1 MGKGFTVMNTA
12 LLSSWSHNTNNL
24 FDNKTFRINWHL
36 GNTCTFKCSYCDPLC
51 HDGSIPWSDL
61 DRSKELVD
69 TILDV
74 YSKRFNKEIFMFE
87 LTGGE
92 PTVYPHI
99 DEFSKFLKQRG
110 IFVSLCTNGSRSLRW
125 WDEYGGNF
133 TSITNSYHPEFTDVK
148 HLTEVCN
155 LLRLKNVDAT
165 SLVLLDPNNFEKVKN
180 DLEYMRNNGTF
191 GVFVR
196 KVYKRNE
203 GTMETRDYT
212 QEQLDYL
219 EKNNYIAPKVNVNPI
234 DKLIYRINWMKE
246 DKSQE
251 EINENFIIGTPKN
264 NFKEWNCYGGIDT
277 LSLDMRGYIFP
288 AYCSTGT
295 RNSIGNWRTDNI
307 KDIKWPEKPMICNS
321 KCTCVHDVRA
331 RKIK

>member
-1 MGKGFTVMNTA
+1 MNTA
-12 LLSSWSHNTNNL
+12 LLSSWAHNVNNL
-24 FDNKTFRINWHL
+24 LDNKTLRINWHL

-125 WDEYGGNF
+125 WDEFGENF
-133 TSITNSYHPEFTDVK
+133 TSITNSYHPEFTDVE
-148 HLTEVCN
+148 HLTKVCN
-155 LLRLKNVDAT
+155 LLRSKKVDAH
-165 SLVLLDPNNFEKVKN
+165 SLVLLDPNNFDKVKN
-180 DLEYMRNNGTF
+180 DIEYMRENGTF

-203 GTMETRDYT
+203 GSMDSRDYT
-212 QEQLDYL
+212 EEQLDYL
-219 EKNNYIAPKVNVNPI
+219 EKNNYIAPKVDVEPKRELVYSI
-234 DKLIYRINWMKE
+234 SWMKE
-246 DKSQE
+246 DNSLE
-251 EINENFIIGTPKN
+251 ETNENFIIGTPKN
-264 NFKEWNCYGGIDT
+264 NFKDWKCFGGIDT
-277 LSLDMRGYIFP
+277 LSFDMRGYIYP

-295 RNSIGNWRTDNI
+295 DKIIGNWRTDNI
-307 KDIKWPEKPMICNS
+307 KDIKWPENPMTCNS
-321 KCTCVHDVRA
+321 KCTCVHDVKS

>member
-1 MGKGFTVMNTA
+1 MNTA
-12 LLSSWSHNTNNL
+12 LLSAWSHNTNNL
-24 FDNKTFRINWHL
+24 FDNKTLRINWHL

-51 HDGSIPWSDL
+51 HDGSIPWTDL

-74 YSKRFNKEIFMFE
+74 YSKRFDKEIFMFE

-110 IFVSLCTNGSRSLRW
+110 IIVSLCTNGSRSLRW
-125 WDEYGGNF
+125 WDEFGGNF
-133 TSITNSYHPEFTDVK
+133 TSITNSYHSEFTDVK

-155 LLRLKNVDAT
+155 LLRLKKVDAH
-165 SLVLLDPNNFEKVKN
+165 SLVLLDPDNFDKVKK
-180 DLEYMRNNGTF
+180 DLEYMREYGTF

-203 GTMETRDYT
+203 GTTTTRDYT

-219 EKNNYIAPKVNVNPI
+219 EKNNYIAPKLDVDP
-234 DKLIYRINWMKE
+234 DKELITRTFWIKE
-246 DKSQE
+246 DNSRE
-251 EINENFIIGTPKN
+251 EINENFIMGNPKY
-264 NFKEWNCYGGIDT
+264 NFKNWNCYSGIDT
-277 LSLDMRGYIFP
+277 LSLDIRGSIFP

-295 RNSIGNWRTDNI
+295 SNSIGNWRTDNI

-321 KCTCVHDVRA
+321 KCVCVHDVKS

>member
-1 MGKGFTVMNTA
+1 M
-12 LLSSWSHNTNNL
+12 L
-24 FDNKTFRINWHL
+24 
-36 GNTCTFKCSYCDPLC
+36 
-51 HDGSIPWSDL
+51 HDGSIAWVNL
-61 DRSKELVD
+61 DRAKEIVD

-110 IFVSLCTNGSRSLRW
+110 IIVSLCTNGSRSLRW
-125 WDEYGGNF
+125 WDEFGGNF
-133 TSITNSYHPEFTDVK
+133 TSITNSYHPEFTDVE
-148 HLTEVCN
+148 HLTKVCN
-155 LLRLKNVDAT
+155 LLRSKKVNAH
-165 SLVLLDPNNFEKVKN
+165 SLVLLDPNNFDKVKK
-180 DLEYMRNNGTF
+180 DIEYMRTNGTF

-203 GTMETRDYT
+203 GTMETREYT
-212 QEQLDYL
+212 PEQLDYL
-219 EKNNYIAPKVNVNPI
+219 VKNSRIVSKVDVKIPPE
-234 DKLIYRINWMKE
+234 LVYRTFWIKE
-246 DKSQE
+246 DNSLE
-251 EINENFIIGTPKN
+251 ETNENFIIGTPKN
-264 NFKEWNCYGGIDT
+264 NFKDWNCYGGIDT
-277 LSLDMRGYIFP
+277 LSLDMKGYIFS

-295 RNSIGNWRTDNI
+295 SNSIGNWRTDTI

-321 KCTCVHDVRA
+321 KCACVHDVKS